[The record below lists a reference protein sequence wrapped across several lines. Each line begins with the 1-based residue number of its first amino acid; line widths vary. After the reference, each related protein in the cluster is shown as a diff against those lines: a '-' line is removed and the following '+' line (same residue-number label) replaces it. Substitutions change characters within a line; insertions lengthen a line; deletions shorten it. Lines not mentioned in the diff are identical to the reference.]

1 MQIKRTSEHGFAHV
15 ALVLAILLTAG
26 AVLSFK
32 EIPKVKELSRTLLG
46 KIDPGNVLSLATGRL
61 YYVDCQKGNDS
72 NSGNSEGSPWKT
84 FSKVN
89 GVALTAGDA
98 VYIKRDGICTDTV
111 NGVLNITSSGNS
123 TDQILISSYGVGSY
137 PKIVKTVS
145 GDAINVSGAYIL
157 ISNIHVT
164 ADLSTVTKDSACQ
177 NGPIGTMSGIRL
189 DKNSHDVTV
198 RNIIASKLYAG
209 VYIAGDLTT
218 GPVSSR
224 NKILNSV
231 FIDNKMMNSQSSA
244 GAMGVLVWGDDNEI
258 AYNEFSGNDA
268 CSRLYT
274 RDGSAVEIYGG
285 KRNNIHHN
293 RAYNNE
299 TFSELGHVRTDSN
312 KFGYNLVVS
321 KLPYSK
327 GFVTRGGGDS
337 YGPVP
342 NSTFYNNTVYLTG
355 STSQAFVCAGDCN
368 TTTSPV
374 FTIKNNIFSG
384 AQKSAYFGGTS
395 FVESNN
401 IFNKTPEPTSYSIN
415 GSSKVTDPQFATIED
430 AYASV
435 LDFHL
440 KSTSP
445 AVNAGTSDNGG
456 YTTDLDG
463 SGVPVSTT
471 DIGAFE
477 YGATGAP
484 AGPSFSFG
492 SVGDHGYGSAGSG
505 VFTKASQSGLDLFLS
520 LGDLSYQLPSGKNE
534 YTWCN
539 EYVKPSWGSKP
550 FSIIAGGHENGV
562 DNAGNGVI
570 DYFVDDTCLPDRV
583 NGVQSPNLGTGG
595 SPTGTD
601 NIGKEFYFDYPAENP
616 TTRFILVDPKMN
628 FLYGG
633 LYTFSVGNERYN
645 WLSDRIDEA
654 RVLGR
659 KWIIVANHENYISSG
674 IKSDE
679 IGSDYFNLVMKK
691 RPDLLLQGHDH
702 NYQRGK
708 QLYLNSLCPSISAS
722 TSTAGNSACIVSGS
736 LGGDGPNYSKGL
748 GTVLVINGSGGVGH
762 YTLSSSSDVHYNY
775 FAARN
780 DTAFGFS
787 KFTVTPSG
795 ITASYV
801 DKATT
806 SLFTDTF
813 SISVSGST
821 VTLPPPPE
829 ADTTAPS
836 TPTNLTAAVVSSTQ
850 INLTWSASTDNVGV
864 TGYEVYRNGVKA
876 GTVTSTSY
884 NGTGLTASTAY
895 NYYVRAF
902 DASSN
907 FSPASTTVSATTQ
920 SAPDTS
926 APTPPANLTGTVVS
940 QSQINLTW
948 TPSLDNVG
956 VTGYDVYRNNTKVG
970 TVTSA
975 SYTNTGL
982 TAGTTYT
989 FFIKAFDAAG
999 NVSGASNTVSATT
1012 FAAPDATAPTAPAN
1026 LIATVIS
1033 STQIN
1038 LTWSASTDDVGVTAY
1053 EVYRDNVK
1061 VATITT
1067 TGYGD
1072 ATRSPATTYYYY
1084 VKARDASGNLST
1096 ASATVAATTLPQVTT
1111 IASVH
1116 GTVFSSSNTP
1126 IYLGKITV
1134 IKDGVSK
1141 SKKTYYTDSK
1151 GAFSIPNLTAGTY
1164 KVTYSA
1170 KQHVS
1175 QSESVVITSTTTDIT
1190 KNIILQRR

>member
-15 ALVLAILLTAG
+15 ALVLAILLATG
-26 AVLSFK
+26 AVLSFRG
-32 EIPKVKELSRTLLG
+32 IPKVKEVSRNLLG

-61 YYVDCQKGNDS
+61 YYVDCQNGNDS
-72 NSGNSEGSPWKT
+72 NSGNSEGSAWKT

-89 GVALTAGDA
+89 GIALTAGDA
-98 VYIKRDGICTDTV
+98 VYIKRDGVCTDTA

-123 TDQILISSYGVGSY
+123 TDQILVSFYGVGSY

-145 GDAINVSGAYIL
+145 GDAINVSGAYIV

-164 ADLSTVTKDSACQ
+164 ADLSTVSKDSACQ
-177 NGPIGTMSGIRL
+177 NGPIGTMSGVRL
-189 DKNSHDVTV
+189 DKNSHDVTIK
-198 RNIIASKLYAG
+198 NIIASKLYAG
-209 VYIAGDLTT
+209 VYIAGDLTS
-218 GPVSSR
+218 GSVSNR

-293 RAYNNE
+293 RSYNNE

-327 GFVTRGGGDS
+327 GFVTRGSGDS
-337 YGPVP
+337 YGPVL
-342 NSTFYNNTVYLTG
+342 NSAFYNNTVYLTG

-368 TTTSPV
+368 TTTTPV

-401 IFNKTPEPTSYSIN
+401 IFNKTPDPTSYSIN
-415 GSSKVTDPQFATIED
+415 GSSKVTDPQFAAVED
-430 AYASV
+430 AYSSV

-445 AVNAGTSDNGG
+445 AVNSGTSDNGG
-456 YTTDLDG
+456 YTADLDG
-463 SGVPVSTT
+463 AGVPVSTA

-477 YGATGAP
+477 YGTTGAP

-492 SVGDHGYGSAGSG
+492 AVGDHGYGSAGSG

-659 KWIIVANHENYISSG
+659 KWIVVANHENYISSG

-708 QLYLNSLCPSISAS
+708 QLYLNSSCSSISAS

-736 LGGDGPNYSKGL
+736 QGGDGPNYSKGL

-795 ITASYV
+795 ITSSYV

-806 SLFTDTF
+806 SPFTDTF

-821 VTLPPPPE
+821 VTPPPPPA
-829 ADTTAPS
+829 ADTTAPT
-836 TPTNLTAAVVSSTQ
+836 TPTNLTASVVSSTQ
-850 INLTWSASTDNVGV
+850 ISLTWSASTDNVGV

-884 NGTGLTASTAY
+884 NSTGLSASTTY

-902 DASSN
+902 DAASN
-907 FSPASTTVSATTQ
+907 FSSASITVNATTQ

-926 APTPPANLTGTVVS
+926 APTAPTNLTAAVIS

-948 TPSLDNVG
+948 TASSDNVG

-982 TAGTTYT
+982 TAGTTYS
-989 FFIKAFDAAG
+989 FFVKAFDGAA
-999 NVSGASNTVSATT
+999 NVSGASNTVNATT
-1012 FAAPDATAPTAPAN
+1012 MAPPDTTAPTAPAN
-1026 LIATVIS
+1026 LVATVIS

-1038 LTWSASTDDVGVTAY
+1038 LSWSASTDNVGVTAY

-1061 VATITT
+1061 VATMTT

-1084 VKARDASGNLST
+1084 VKARDTAGNLSV
-1096 ASATVAATTLPQVTT
+1096 ASATVAATTFPQV
-1111 IASVH
+1111 SVIGSIH
-1116 GTVFSSSNTP
+1116 GTIFSSLTTP
-1126 IYLGKITV
+1126 IYLGKVSIV
-1134 IKDGVSK
+1134 KDGVNK
-1141 SKKTYYTDSK
+1141 TKKTYYTDSK
-1151 GAFSIPNLTAGTY
+1151 GAFSIANLAAGTY

-1175 QSESVVITSTTTDIT
+1175 QSESLTITDTTSDIT